1 MIDTINTPPGSVE
14 AYSWWEH
21 LKYAQ
26 KPYQYYA
33 DAYIMANATWFDS
46 LPADLQELLMTVGA
60 EIGAK
65 ATNTIF
71 DSGEN
76 SLKKFQEMG
85 GIVTTLSGAE
95 KAKFDK
101 MMNEKV
107 LPGMADQF
115 DASALKAAHAFVAS
129 Q

>member
-1 MIDTINTPPGSVE
+1 
-14 AYSWWEH
+14 
-21 LKYAQ
+21 
-26 KPYQYYA
+26 
-33 DAYIMANATWFDS
+33 
-46 LPADLQELLMTVGA
+46 
-60 EIGAK
+60 
-65 ATNTIF
+65 
-71 DSGEN
+71 
-76 SLKKFQEMG
+76 MG

-115 DASALKAAHAFVAS
+115 DASALKAAQAFVAS

>member
-46 LPADLQELLMTVGA
+46 LPKDLQDLLMTVGA

-65 ATNTIF
+65 ATGTIF
-71 DSGEN
+71 DAGEN
-76 SLKKFQEMG
+76 SLKKFQAMG
-85 GIVTTLSGAE
+85 GIVTTLSGEE

-101 MMNEKV
+101 LMNEVV
-107 LPGMADQF
+107 LPDMADQF
-115 DASALKAAHAFVAS
+115 DASALKAAQAFVAS